1 MRISLDTNVMVAASV
16 RQHPHF
22 ARADRILRHCADG
35 VDQAVIHAHS
45 LLEFHSAMTQLP
57 RGLAVPPAAVEAI
70 LKEGILPFVRCVALP
85 AREVQQIQKMAGQ
98 LGLTGGI
105 IYDLYHLA
113 VAQKAQVERLYTF
126 NTGHFQQLAPADF
139 SGQIV
144 SP

>member
-1 MRISLDTNVMVAASV
+1 MKIFLDTNVMVAASI

-22 ARADRILRHCADG
+22 ARADIVLRRCADG

-57 RGLAVPPAAVEAI
+57 RGMAVPPSAVETI

-85 AREVQQIQKMAGQ
+85 GREIQQIQKRAGQ

-105 IYDLYHLA
+105 IYDLYHLV
-113 VAQKAQVERLYTF
+113 VAEKEQVERLYTF
-126 NTGHFQQLAPADF
+126 NTGHFQQLATHDF
-139 SGQIV
+139 SGKIV